1 MACLASESV
10 PISLAARLH
19 LPNSFQPVTQIL
31 ILISRIDGALSLSKA
46 DDVTVARSRERVA
59 VTSSVYSG

>member
-10 PISLAARLH
+10 PISLAAQLH